1 MKKRGRK
8 RVRKKKNRNYYFTS
22 VHEDAIVEY
31 CSTESRD
38 RREQLYIKFIQPAFS
53 EMVDKIIY
61 TYKFTN
67 IPNIDVLKDDCK
79 IWLTTILSKYDPNK
93 GSKAF
98 SYFSV
103 ITKHWFIHQL
113 KKNSTKVKREVA
125 YEEIVKENQHERL
138 VYTDDRYLIQREKR
152 EFWTHLRSE
161 VTRWGNSNIFTK
173 DNEKKVIEAVKI
185 LIDNVEDIDILNKK
199 AVYLYLREMTGLKT
213 KQIVNT
219 LNKMRHRYKY
229 FIIKYERGDNF

>member
-1 MKKRGRK
+1 MP
-8 RVRKKKNRNYYFTS
+8 RKKTSNYYFTS

-38 RREQLYIKFIQPAFS
+38 KREKLYIQFIQPAFS

-67 IPNIDVLKDDCK
+67 IPNIDILKDDCK
-79 IWLTTILSKYDPNK
+79 VWLTTILSKYDPNR

-113 KKNSTKVKREVA
+113 KKNSTKTKREIP
-125 YEEIVKENQHERL
+125 YDDIVKENIHEKL
-138 VYTDDRYLIQREKR
+138 VYTDESYLEKR
-152 EFWTHLRSE
+152 QDKEFWTFLMKE
-161 VTRWGNSNIFTK
+161 VTRWEESNYFTK
-173 DNEKKVIEAVKI
+173 HNEKRIIAAVKI
-185 LIDNVEDIDILNKK
+185 LLENVQDIEILNKK

-229 FIIKYERGDNF
+229 FIIKYERGDKF

>member
-1 MKKRGRK
+1 MP
-8 RVRKKKNRNYYFTS
+8 RKKSKKNYYFTS
-22 VHEDAIVEY
+22 VHEDAIIEY

-38 RREQLYIKFIQPAFS
+38 KREKLYIQFIQPAFS

-61 TYKFTN
+61 TYNFTN

-79 IWLTTILSKYDPNK
+79 IWLTTILSKYDPSR

-113 KKNSTKVKREVA
+113 KKNSNKVKREVP
-125 YEEIVKENQHERL
+125 YDDIVKENQHERL
-138 VYTDDRYLIQREKR
+138 IYNDDAYFEERQKR
-152 EFWTHLRSE
+152 EFWTNLRLE
-161 VTRWGNSNIFTK
+161 VDRWGRSNMFIK

-185 LIDNVEDIDILNKK
+185 LLDSVQDIDILNKK

-219 LNKMRHRYKY
+219 LNKMRNRYKY
-229 FIIKYERGDNF
+229 FIVRYERGDNFSN